1 MPEIIYL
8 IFVSGYFILS
18 YLFLIG
24 VKKKFERIE
33 EGDLPSVS
41 VILAARNEEK
51 NILECLKSLCELDYP
66 DEKLEIILV
75 NDESTDNTEVIIK
88 NFISDKSN
96 FSLLNLSETNSGLI
110 GKSRPLAEGIKNA
123 KGEIIFIT
131 DADCI
136 VPKDWIKT
144 VVPFYKKDVAMV
156 NGFTNQNVTGAFS
169 GIQAIDFIYL
179 LFVAGG
185 IANLGKPVSCI
196 GNNISFRK
204 SVYKELGGFEKLD
217 KSVTEDFLLI
227 NEIRKLKKY
236 KVIFTLNKSS
246 LVTTKACE
254 SLSELTAQKKRWA
267 VGGTKAPLHG
277 MFVMSWAFATNLLTI
292 LIPLFF
298 SAVYLYLFSFKLLI
312 DLIAL
317 IMVHKELGITKQL
330 KYFPFFFIYQL
341 FYVIILPFVVL
352 FSRTVSWKGRK
363 Y

>member
-41 VILAARNEEK
+41 VIVAARNEEY
-51 NILECLKSLCELDYP
+51 NIKECLKSLSELNYP
-66 DEKLEIILV
+66 DGELEIILV
-75 NDESTDNTEVIIK
+75 NDQSTDQTEEIIRD
-88 NFISDKSN
+88 FITDKPS
-96 FSLLNLSETNSGLI
+96 FSLINLGKTNSELI

-131 DADCI
+131 DADCV
-136 VPKDWIKT
+136 VPKEWIKT
-144 VVPFYKKDVAMV
+144 IASFYKKDVAMV
-156 NGFTNQNVTGAFS
+156 NSFTNQNVNGIFS

-185 IANLGKPVSCI
+185 IANIGKPVSCI

-204 SVYKELGGFEKLD
+204 SVYDELGGFEKLE

-227 NEIRKLKKY
+227 NKIRKLKKY
-236 KVIFTLNKSS
+236 KVIFVLNKAG
-246 LVTTKACE
+246 LVTTKPCE

-267 VGGTKAPLHG
+267 VGGTKAPFHG
-277 MFVMSWAFATNLLTI
+277 MLIMGWAFVTNLLTI

-298 SAVYLYLFSFKLLI
+298 SPVYLYLFSFKLLI
-312 DLIAL
+312 DLFAL

-341 FYVIILPFVVL
+341 VYVIILPFVVL
-352 FSRTVSWKGRK
+352 FSRKVIWKGRN